1 MEPSHDRTL
10 SFGEASQGAIT
21 AGPAEPGFAGG
32 ASGRDASKPSW
43 PHSDVDGVADMV
55 QRARADP
62 QAFGELYDAYFT
74 RIYGYVAAQLRSRA
88 DAEDVVGDTFV
99 RALDKLP
106 HFEYRGPGS
115 FAAWL
120 FRIARNRVVDE
131 HARRARLTTLDP
143 HPNVRD
149 RALDDPAAGVEEAE
163 AGRLIRELI
172 RSLPPRRQEVVALRF
187 FGGLRNREIAE
198 VIGVDQRT
206 VASHLC
212 RALDEL
218 RTKYEAAMKPGSGG
232 S

>member
-1 MEPSHDRTL
+1 MEPSRARTL
-10 SFGEASQGAIT
+10 SLRVAMTRALAAVPTQPET
-21 AGPAEPGFAGG
+21 AGE
-32 ASGRDASKPSW
+32 SSDQNPSNPLW
-43 PHSDVDGVADMV
+43 SDSDVDGVADMV

-62 QAFGELYDAYFT
+62 QSFGELYDAYFT
-74 RIYGYVAAQLRSRA
+74 RIYGYVAARVRSPA
-88 DAEDVVGDTFV
+88 DAEDAVADTFV

-115 FAAWL
+115 FVAWL
-120 FRIARNRVVDE
+120 FRIARNRVLDE
-131 HARRARLTTLDP
+131 HAKRARLATLDP
-143 HPNVRD
+143 HPDVRD
-149 RALDDPAAGVEEAE
+149 RALDDPAADVEEAE
-163 AGRLIRELI
+163 AGRVIRELI

-218 RTKYEAAMKPGSGG
+218 RTKYEAVMRPGSGG

>member
-1 MEPSHDRTL
+1 MESSGDRMVSL
-10 SFGEASQGAIT
+10 GGAIT
-21 AGPAEPGFAGG
+21 RSIVAGPAEPGSASG
-32 ASGRDASKPSW
+32 ASQQEASKPLLS
-43 PHSDVDGVADMV
+43 HSDVDGVADIL

-74 RIYGYVAAQLRSRA
+74 RIYGYVAARLRSRA
-88 DAEDVVGDTFV
+88 DAEDAVADTFV

-106 HFEYRGPGS
+106 QFEYRGPGS

-131 HARRARLTTLDP
+131 QAKRARLTTLDP
-143 HPNVRD
+143 RPDSDSH
-149 RALDDPAAGVEEAE
+149 ALTDPVAGVEQAE
-163 AGRLIRELI
+163 AGRLIHELI

-218 RTKYEAAMKPGSGG
+218 RTKYESTMKPGSGG
-232 S
+232 T